1 MIIVDTNVIS
11 ELQKKAPDPRVLAWF
26 DAQEPSNLFLTAITA
41 EELLF
46 GVFLLPQGKR
56 MQQLS
61 GAVSAILEDD
71 FRGRIL
77 PYDATAAMFYG
88 MRVSAARKQGITI
101 GHADGQIASIAIA
114 NNLAPVATRDH
125 EPFEALRVDV
135 INPWEFDL

>member
-11 ELQKKAPDPRVLAWF
+11 ELQKKAPNPNVVAWF
-26 DAQEPSNLFLTAITA
+26 DAQEPTNLFVTAITA
-41 EELLF
+41 EELLY
-46 GVFLLPQGKR
+46 GVYLLPQGKR

-61 GAVSAILEDD
+61 NAISAILEDD

-77 PYDATAAMFYG
+77 PYNEAAAYFYG
-88 MRVSAARKQGITI
+88 MRVSDARKRGISI

-125 EPFEALRVDV
+125 EPFEALRVNV
-135 INPWEFDL
+135 INPWEYDL